1 MRGNNRVSRGRTAFN
16 AYRASLETWGGDDDE
31 NLTDLLADLMHLVD
45 AMLLDREIGNTFD
58 SLLDSARMHHNA
70 EKNETE
76 TP

>member
-1 MRGNNRVSRGRTAFN
+1 MRGNNRVSRGRIALN
-16 AYRASLETWGGDDDE
+16 AYRARNTWGDDDE
-31 NLTDLLADLMHLVD
+31 NLTNLLADLMHLVD

-58 SLLDSARMHHNA
+58 SLLDSARMHYNA